1 MEIISITGAS
11 GFIGQ
16 HLVSELSKNSTLRIK
31 VLTRQHRDQMT
42 HFKSLPN
49 VEIVEGDLL
58 LPDSLTN
65 FIVPGCTVVHLA
77 YLKNLDKNA
86 NLQAITHLLQNC
98 KDIKIKRFIHISTAA
113 VIGRAPDN
121 LVTEATACQPISQY
135 GTTKLAIEDLILKT
149 GVDIFD
155 AVVLRPTAV
164 FGKGGQSLRKLSHD
178 LTVKNYWLNY
188 FKSCLFNKRQMN
200 LVHVINVAAAISFMV
215 YRQENL
221 NRQIF
226 IVSEDDNINNNFHYV
241 ENFLMTQ
248 YDIKKYPLPSFSL
261 SLKFLSFFLTIL
273 HKNETNPYR
282 RYDSSKLMSLGF
294 NRPIGFEDGLKNYV
308 AL

>member
-16 HLVSELSKNSTLRIK
+16 HLVSELSKNSTLHIK
-31 VLTRQHRDQMT
+31 VLTRQHSDQMT
-42 HFKSLPN
+42 HFKSFPN
-49 VEIVEGDLL
+49 VEIIEGDLL

-65 FIVPGCTVVHLA
+65 FIVPGCTVIHLA
-77 YLKNLDKNA
+77 YLKNLDKNT
-86 NLQAITHLLQNC
+86 NLQAITHLLQTC

-113 VIGRAPDN
+113 VIGRAPDE
-121 LVTEATACQPISQY
+121 LVTETTACQPISQY
-135 GTTKLAIEDLILKT
+135 GITKLAIEDLVLKT
-149 GVDIFD
+149 GTDIFD

-164 FGKGGQSLRKLSHD
+164 FGKDGQSLKKLSHD
-178 LTVKNYWLNY
+178 LTAKNYLLNY
-188 FKSCLFNKRQMN
+188 LRSCLFNKRQMN
-200 LVHVINVAAAISFMV
+200 LVHVINVVTAISFMI

-226 IVSEDDNINNNFHYV
+226 IVSEDDNLNNNFNYV
-241 ENFLMTQ
+241 EKFLMTQ
-248 YDIKKYPLPSFSL
+248 YGIKEYPFPSFSL

-294 NRPIGFEDGLKNYV
+294 NRTMDFEDGLKNYV
-308 AL
+308 AV